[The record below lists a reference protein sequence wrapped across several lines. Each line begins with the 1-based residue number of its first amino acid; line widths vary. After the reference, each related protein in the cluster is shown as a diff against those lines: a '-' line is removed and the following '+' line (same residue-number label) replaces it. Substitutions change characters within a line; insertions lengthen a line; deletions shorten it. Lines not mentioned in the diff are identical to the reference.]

1 MGHLN
6 NELEKFMKIQE
17 QIILDEFLIK
27 KSQFIAKVSYYL
39 FGNHSFHLLKK
50 FMENGA
56 MNSPTK
62 LCMWSK

>member
-27 KSQFIAKVSYYL
+27 KSQFTAKVSNYL
-39 FGNHSFHLLKK
+39 FGNHSFHLLKNL
-50 FMENGA
+50 MENGA

-62 LCMWSK
+62 SCM